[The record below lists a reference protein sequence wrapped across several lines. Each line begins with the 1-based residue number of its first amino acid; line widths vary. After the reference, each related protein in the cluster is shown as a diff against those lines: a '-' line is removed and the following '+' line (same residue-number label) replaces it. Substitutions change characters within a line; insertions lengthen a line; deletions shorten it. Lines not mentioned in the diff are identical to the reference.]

1 MKVLAIC
8 VLMLFQSISIFALY
22 FDFEEDA
29 QLDQWESLGTWK
41 IVKDEVTGSKVLSGE
56 GANEVCTLVGEK
68 TWTDYVIEFEASGQT
83 DEISVAF
90 RAKDANNYI
99 GFMIAPSLN
108 LTEFFQKLNGAFDEN
123 ISTKADSLGVKIQ
136 VWHKYRLE
144 VKGNTAIAFVDNKE
158 ALKPMDL
165 GKLPKDFA
173 TGRVGFRQWNDKAY
187 YDNVLIT
194 GPGIPKS
201 PGEKLA
207 VNPMTKIPI
216 IWAGL
221 KSKK

>member
-1 MKVLAIC
+1 MKVLIIC
-8 VLMLFQSISIFALY
+8 VLMFFQSVLVYALY

-29 QLDQWESLGTWK
+29 QLNQWESLGTWK
-41 IVKDEVTGSKVLSGE
+41 IVKDEIKVSKVLSGE

-90 RAKDANNYI
+90 RAKDANTYI

-108 LTEFFQKLNGAFDEN
+108 LTEFFQKLNGSFDEN
-123 ISTKADSLGVKIQ
+123 IAPKADSLGVKIQ

-144 VKGNTAIAFVDNKE
+144 VNNNIATAFVDNKE
-158 ALKPMDL
+158 ALKPLDL

-173 TGRVGFRQWNDKAY
+173 TGKVGFRQWNDKAY
-187 YDNVLIT
+187 YDNILIT

-201 PGEKLA
+201 PGEKFA
-207 VNPMTKIPI
+207 VSPI
-216 IWAGL
+216 AKLPVIWAVL
-221 KSKK
+221 KLGK